1 MIYAPRTAALKILL
15 IIAVSSINLG
25 IKDLD
30 QLRFINV
37 EIIINIFFKVRC
49 PRIYVCYHILLLLK
63 ITLPYQAPNLNI
75 KRTLKTIQ
83 KEDSIRMLKLFT

>member
-30 QLRFINV
+30 QHRFINV

-49 PRIYVCYHILLLLK
+49 PRIYVCSHISFTPK
-63 ITLPYQAPNLNI
+63 KYITIPSTKPKYQKN
-75 KRTLKTIQ
+75 
-83 KEDSIRMLKLFT
+83 S